1 MPKTSSNEGAFLVS
15 ETPHIGKAQGRGT
28 GGGGGVLADP
38 TVVLTSGRR
47 VLGGTDEHS
56 RSARAD
62 PNASQLLC
70 HALLLSMPLTSV
82 VELRDPFLLGW
93 GVGRILRP

>member
-47 VLGGTDEHS
+47 
-56 RSARAD
+56 
-62 PNASQLLC
+62 
-70 HALLLSMPLTSV
+70 
-82 VELRDPFLLGW
+82 FLLREHRTQRGALDCDCGDFW
-93 GVGRILRP
+93 VRRLA

>member
-47 VLGGTDEHS
+47 FLLREQMSIVGPPVLTLTRPSCFATLYS
-56 RSARAD
+56 R
-62 PNASQLLC
+62 LC
-70 HALLLSMPLTSV
+70 H
-82 VELRDPFLLGW
+82 
-93 GVGRILRP
+93 